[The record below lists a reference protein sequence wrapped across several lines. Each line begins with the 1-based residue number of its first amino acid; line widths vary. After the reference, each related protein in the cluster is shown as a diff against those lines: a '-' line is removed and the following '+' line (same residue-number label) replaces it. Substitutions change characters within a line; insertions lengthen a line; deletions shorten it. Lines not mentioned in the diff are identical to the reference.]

1 MILGILQVRLSST
14 RLPGKVLKPILGR
27 PMLWRQ
33 LERLVLVR
41 KIDQLLVATSD
52 QPEDTQLGALC
63 EEIGVACYFGDLNDV
78 LDRFYQ
84 AARPLN
90 PEHVVRLTGDCP
102 LIDPGVVDSV
112 IRHHLKGCYDY
123 TSNTIEPTFPD
134 GLDVEVM
141 SFGCLETAWQ
151 EATLPSERE
160 HVTSFIWNQ
169 PRRFRIGSV
178 KAEQDLSH
186 LRWTVDEPEDFEL
199 ITLIYEALYRDNPQF
214 GYRDVLKLLDRH
226 PEYSDINSE
235 HQRNRGYRKSL
246 ARDKLEAGK

>member
-1 MILGILQVRLSST
+1 
-14 RLPGKVLKPILGR
+14 
-27 PMLWRQ
+27 MLWRQ
-33 LERLVLVR
+33 LERLALVR

-52 QPEDTQLGALC
+52 QPEDAQLGTLC
-63 EEIGVACYFGDLNDV
+63 EEIGVASYFGDLNDV

-84 AARPLN
+84 AARALN

-102 LIDPGVVDSV
+102 LTDPEVIDAV
-112 IRHHLKGCYDY
+112 IHQHLAGGFDY
-123 TSNTIEPTFPD
+123 TSNTIESTYPD
-134 GLDVEVM
+134 GLDVEVIR
-141 SFGCLETAWQ
+141 FGCLETAWK

-226 PEYSDINSE
+226 PEYSDLNSE

-246 ARDKLEAGK
+246 AQDKLEAGK